1 LPGTPTE
8 YKAATLKGQR
18 EGRVTGRRILQKS
31 LAAIAACALVLSSA
45 AQSALA
51 CTGVTLKAGDGSI
64 VFGRTLEWGSF
75 DLMSRLEVVPRGH
88 AYSTHMPDG
97 KPGLSWQGKYGLVGI
112 DAVGKDMIV
121 EGMNEKGL
129 AVGLFYH
136 PGFADYETYD
146 PAEAAQSMSPTDVGQ
161 YLLTNFATVGEVREA
176 MPKIRVVA
184 VVEPALGFAPPVHY
198 IVTEPSGKAIVI
210 EFLNGE
216 MKVFDAPLGVITNAP
231 SYDWHETNLRNYINL
246 SPVALPGK
254 KLEDLNF
261 KPLGGGSGMIGLP
274 GDFTPPSRFVRAVAF
289 SKTARPTPTGAET
302 IYEIF
307 RILDNFNVPLG
318 ASEGTGDDRTQGMR
332 SSTIWTSASDT
343 NDKVFYY
350 HTQHNRRV
358 REVDLNKIDFGV
370 LSEIVHLPLD
380 KVKAQDI
387 EDVTPQAR

>member
-1 LPGTPTE
+1 M
-8 YKAATLKGQR
+8 LKRQHSR
-18 EGRVTGRRILQKS
+18 KFV
-31 LAAIAACALVLSSA
+31 AIVAACALIVSSA
-45 AQSALA
+45 AQSVLA
-51 CTGVTLKAGDGSI
+51 CTGITLKAGDGSI

-75 DLMSRLEVVPRGH
+75 DLMSRLAVVPRGF
-88 AYSTHMPDG
+88 AYATHMPDG
-97 KPGLSWQGKYGLVGI
+97 KPGLSWQAKYGAVGI
-112 DAVGKDMIV
+112 DAVQKDMLV
-121 EGMNEKGL
+121 EGINEKGL

-136 PGFADYETYD
+136 PGFADYQPYD
-146 PAEAAQSMSPTDVGQ
+146 PALASQSLAPTDVGQ
-161 YLLTNFATVGEVREA
+161 YLLTNFASVDEVRDA
-176 MPKIRVVA
+176 LAKVHVVP
-184 VVEPALGFAPPVHY
+184 VVEPALGFAPPVHF

-210 EFLNGE
+210 EYLKGQ
-216 MKVFDAPLGVITNAP
+216 MTIFDAPLGVITNAP

-246 SPVALPGK
+246 SPVGLPGK
-254 KLEDLNF
+254 DIGDLNF

-289 SKTARPTPTGAET
+289 SKTARPTPTGGET

-318 ASEGTGDDRTQGMR
+318 ASEGTGEDKTQGMR

-358 REVDLNKIDFGV
+358 RMVDLKRIDF
-370 LSEIVHLPLD
+370 SSFTDIKRLPLD

-387 EDVTPQAR
+387 EDVTP